1 MAMTVTTNSMVSC
14 EINNLQF
21 INRFI
26 SSKDGFIDNEEPL
39 DPAPLPYTPWRALD
53 RNVPD
58 ADKKY
63 TSSRA

>member
-1 MAMTVTTNSMVSC
+1 MTVTTNSMVSC

-39 DPAPLPYTPWRALD
+39 DPATLPYTPWRALD
-53 RNVPD
+53 QNVLD

>member
-1 MAMTVTTNSMVSC
+1 MRTATTNSMVSC

-26 SSKDGFIDNEEPL
+26 SSKDGFIDNKEPL
-39 DPAPLPYTPWRALD
+39 GPAPLPYTPRALD

-58 ADKKY
+58 ANKKY
-63 TSSRA
+63 ASSRA

>member
-1 MAMTVTTNSMVSC
+1 MATTNSMVSC

-21 INRFI
+21 INQFI

-53 RNVPD
+53 RDVPD
-58 ADKKY
+58 AIDDLLTGIY
-63 TSSRA
+63 Q